1 MQGFSQLG
9 IQAKLWVITL
19 LASVAALIMVTVSIL
34 IYEVT
39 TFQQQF
45 LDNVKV
51 EGEVLAKNISFVID
65 NQDTR
70 LVKRLHKILSILNKR
85 QEFVTAAVF
94 DAQKNEI
101 YRYYA
106 NNTHSKD
113 KTHDFLK
120 NIKNSGG
127 VFKKGFVDF
136 SIPVSDDERWYGTL
150 FLRYHL
156 QPLYKRFADYYAVFL
171 LVIFALIVLAFFIN
185 RALQKYLTGPIH
197 ELILGLDEVS
207 NRYGGETVPLPNNDE
222 LGYITRSFFRMLNQ
236 VDSHQK
242 QLHTVNIELED
253 RRKALEEE
261 LVERRQ
267 AEKKLTFMARHDAL
281 TGLPNRTTFDNRLE
295 ELLEESHTEG
305 HLHVLLYMDLDQFKV
320 VNDTCGHVAGDH
332 LLRQITELL
341 RHEIRQGDVLARLGG
356 DEFGILL
363 PYCSMDVALKIANKL
378 RLTIRDYRFS
388 WQDKTFTIGVSIGMV
403 PISPDSESREA
414 ILSIADAL
422 CYTAKDNGRNCIE
435 IYKGERQ
442 GHINRQAEM
451 HWISRINEAMDENR
465 MVLMFQKIAPN
476 EKDNKYYH
484 YEILIRLQQSDGVL
498 IAPGSFLPAAER
510 YNLMPRIDR
519 HVVSKT
525 FLWLSQHEHH
535 LEQLELCSINLSGNT
550 LGDVDFLEFVI
561 NEFDRYKIPPNKIC
575 FEITET
581 MAVQAFNNTVS
592 FMEKLKSLGCQ
603 FALDDFGSGFSSYAY
618 LKNLPVDYL
627 KIDGS
632 FVRDIEDDSLDLAMV
647 KSINEIGHVMGKKTI
662 AEYVENSKIQEM
674 LEDIGVDYCQGYH
687 IGRPEPLDNLFLT
700 PQDQSN

>member
-1 MQGFSQLG
+1 MKGFNQLG
-9 IQAKLWVITL
+9 IQEKLWFITII
-19 LASVAALIMVTVSIL
+19 ASVVAMVMVTVAVL
-34 IYEVT
+34 IYDAT
-39 TFQQQF
+39 RFQHHF
-45 LDNVKV
+45 LHNLKS
-51 EGEVLAKNISFVID
+51 EGEVLAKNISFIIENGEGD
-65 NQDTR
+65 ISG
-70 LVKRLHKILSILNKR
+70 RLHKLLTIVNDRKAF
-85 QEFVTAAVF
+85 EVAAVYNTHKK
-94 DAQKNEI
+94 QI
-101 YRYYA
+101 YRYDA
-106 NNTHSKD
+106 PGPDRSAKQQ
-113 KTHDFLK
+113 KPHDFLK
-120 NIKNSGG
+120 VVKNSGG
-127 VFKKGFVDF
+127 VLEGRTVNF
-136 SIPVSDDERWYGTL
+136 SIPISDDEHWLGTL
-150 FLRYHL
+150 FLRYQL
-156 QPLYKRFADYYAVFL
+156 PPLYQRLADYYPVFL
-171 LVIFALIVLAFFIN
+171 MVLFALLFLAFFIN
-185 RALQKYLTGPIH
+185 RALQRYLTRPIQ
-197 ELILGLDEVS
+197 ELIQGLDEVS
-207 NRYGGETVPLPNNDE
+207 NRYGGESVPLPDNDE

-281 TGLPNRTTFDNRLE
+281 TGLPNRTTFDIRLE

-305 HLHVLLYMDLDQFKV
+305 HMHVLLYMDLDQFKV

-332 LLRQITELL
+332 LLRQVTELL

-363 PYCSMDVALKIANKL
+363 PYCSLDVALKIANKL

-388 WQDKTFTIGVSIGMV
+388 WQDKTFTIGASMGMV
-403 PISPDSESREA
+403 PISPESESRES

-422 CYTAKDNGRNCIE
+422 CYTAKDNGRNCVE
-435 IYKGERQ
+435 IYKGEKQ

-451 HWISRINEAMDENR
+451 HWISRINDAMDEDR
-465 MVLMFQKIAPN
+465 MVLMCQKIAPV
-476 EKDNKYYH
+476 EKQNRYYH
-484 YEILIRLQQSDGVL
+484 YEILIRLQQADGEL

-525 FLWLSQHEHH
+525 FLWLNQHKHH
-535 LEQLELCSINLSGNT
+535 LQQLELCSINLSGNT

-561 NEFDRYKIPPNKIC
+561 DEFDQYPIPPHKIC

-632 FVRDIEDDSLDLAMV
+632 FVRDIEHDSLDLAMV
-647 KSINEIGHVMGKKTI
+647 KSINEIAHVMGKKTI
-662 AEYVENSKIQEM
+662 AEYVENAKIQTM
-674 LEDIGVDYCQGYH
+674 LEQIGVDYCQGYH
-687 IGRPEPLDNLFLT
+687 IGKPEPLDNLFLT
-700 PQDQSN
+700 HK